1 MEMNHCIYTDS
12 AAGFFF
18 LPIVM
23 LCEKITLYKIKKKSM
38 GIFSY
43 VHTAISIETYIKV
56 EKRTISTLLLIFI
69 FQVWLFKPF

>member
-12 AAGFFF
+12 AAGFF

-23 LCEKITLYKIKKKSM
+23 LCEKITLYKIKKSM